1 MQLVPSASSKAYTI
15 PVFFE
20 SIFDIP
26 DMFGEQSSHAD
37 VFASVALSLVTDL
50 VQGKN
55 GLLFT

>member
-1 MQLVPSASSKAYTI
+1 MQLVPPASSKAYNI

-26 DMFGEQSSHAD
+26 DMFGEQSSQAD
-37 VFASVALSLVTDL
+37 VFASVGLSLVTDL